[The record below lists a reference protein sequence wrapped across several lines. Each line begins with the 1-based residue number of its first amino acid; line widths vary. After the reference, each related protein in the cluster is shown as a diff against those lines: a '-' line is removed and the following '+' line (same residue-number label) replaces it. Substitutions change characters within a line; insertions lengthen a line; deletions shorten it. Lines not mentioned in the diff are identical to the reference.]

1 MPDEPGHEFLQR
13 FVHGDRVAFEALF
26 RTYQHEVLRWALRI
40 LRDRSAADDVLVEAF
55 WRAFRSCARFDPS
68 RSFGAWMRRITTHV
82 AIDHL
87 NAARRR
93 AWVSLDDS
101 ASNRVGRGPLGEG
114 HIACGGPAD
123 GAADDIER
131 AFHTLPPK
139 LRVVATLALIEECS
153 LAEIAEALDVP
164 IGTVKSRLFRA
175 TRHLRK
181 ELARQGVHA

>member
-1 MPDEPGHEFLQR
+1 MPDEPGHELLQR
-13 FVHGDRVAFEALF
+13 FVHGDRAAFEALF
-26 RTYQHEVLRWALRI
+26 RAYQHEVLRWALRI

-55 WRAFRSCARFDPS
+55 WRAFRSCARYDPS

-87 NAARRR
+87 NAARRHR
-93 AWVSLDDS
+93 WLPLELAGHARPGGRDELP
-101 ASNRVGRGPLGEG
+101 AGRGEPELSMAGP
-114 HIACGGPAD
+114 IAQ
-123 GAADDIER
+123 
-131 AFHTLPPK
+131 AFRTLPPK

-153 LAEIAEALDVP
+153 LAEIAEALGVP

-181 ELARQGVHA
+181 ELARLGVHA